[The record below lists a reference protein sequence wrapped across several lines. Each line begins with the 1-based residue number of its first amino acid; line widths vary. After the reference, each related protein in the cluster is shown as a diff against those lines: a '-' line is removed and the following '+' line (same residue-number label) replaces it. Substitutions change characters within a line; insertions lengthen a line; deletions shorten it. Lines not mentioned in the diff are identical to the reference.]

1 MTWKPTDILGRG
13 VSYYRQIHWRAA
25 NSPHTGR
32 VTRKNS
38 FVIMSH
44 AMYYPRHQSA
54 MNRFMNIFSSSRR
67 VHNVKVINSSC
78 WLLLPCCW
86 LRYADANINKSVLLR
101 GTVHRH
107 RAGRPSDSPA
117 ATDSPRDAW
126 WTVSCSYTFWFL
138 SRDVKNTKYNQYFPV
153 FWRRLMCPTQDF
165 GNSYCFEHDV
175 IMSGHCDITV
185 VGLDTIVCS

>member
-1 MTWKPTDILGRG
+1 
-13 VSYYRQIHWRAA
+13 
-25 NSPHTGR
+25 
-32 VTRKNS
+32 
-38 FVIMSH
+38 MSH

-86 LRYADANINKSVLLR
+86 LRYADANINKYVLLR

-107 RAGRPSDSPA
+107 RADRPSDSPA

-153 FWRRLMCPTQDF
+153 FWRRLTCPTQDF

-185 VGLDTIVCS
+185 VGLDTIVCSYLQLATSTTELTLLTTWFDCGKRVIRKIPNAVSRASYGP